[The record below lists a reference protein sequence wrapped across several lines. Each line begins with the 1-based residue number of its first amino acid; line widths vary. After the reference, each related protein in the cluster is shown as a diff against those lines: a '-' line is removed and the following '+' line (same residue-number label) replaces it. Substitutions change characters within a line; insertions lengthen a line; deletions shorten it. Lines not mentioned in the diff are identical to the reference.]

1 MSSTHV
7 QGDTEVAIDVELS
20 KKNLCLDDP
29 EQRQHYSKYMS
40 AKKKEKF
47 AKYYVRSLLE
57 AKEKVLWFRRMTN
70 PSLHKIYQDTYES
83 GGTDSAVTQ
92 SKRK

>member
-40 AKKKEKF
+40 AKKKRNSRNIMF
-47 AKYYVRSLLE
+47 ARS
-57 AKEKVLWFRRMTN
+57 
-70 PSLHKIYQDTYES
+70 
-83 GGTDSAVTQ
+83 
-92 SKRK
+92 